1 MKTNQVG
8 EGNNLRIRFFSILII
23 VFAEIVLTIT
33 SKDEFRD
40 FLSSLL
46 AVISLD
52 LVFLLFLF
60 DQKKNQNTLIEAQK
74 NIIHEHEK
82 VLAII
87 NSIREAI
94 VSVDIKGNIELYNSA
109 ALDFFDTN
117 ASLIGKNINNINNI
131 LKLTTLDGKT
141 FNLKKVLVKN
151 KSLFSRNDLSFS
163 LGEEKIR
170 VEIELVAVSD
180 VFLTK
185 ERLKDKK
192 YILMIRDITKQK
204 TLDEERDEFISV
216 VSHELRTPVT
226 IAEGAISNL
235 SLAIEKDMP
244 KQVLSKNADITHE
257 QVKFLATMIN
267 DLSTLSRAERGVGDK
282 FVELNIK
289 DLGQKILEKYH
300 KNADDKGLNLELV
313 MDNNLPSIKTSEL
326 YLEELLQNLITN
338 ALKYTKEGEIKISIT
353 NNEKNIRFMVE
364 DTGIGISKS
373 DQKKIFDKFYRSED
387 YRTRETGG
395 TGLGLYVSSKL
406 AYKLDT
412 KIELSSKLNHGSKFW
427 FDIKLSWLYF
437 ITDIYLTY
445 RAY

>member
-87 NSIREAI
+87 NSIREVI

-117 ASLIGKNINNINNI
+117 ASLIGKNINNI

-427 FDIKLSWLYF
+427 FDIKLS
-437 ITDIYLTY
+437 
-445 RAY
+445 

>member
-117 ASLIGKNINNINNI
+117 ASLIGKNINNI

-204 TLDEERDEFISV
+204 TLDEERDEFIRV

-353 NNEKNIRFMVE
+353 NHEKNIRFMVE

-406 AYKLDT
+406 ADKLDT

-427 FDIKLSWLYF
+427 FDIKLS
-437 ITDIYLTY
+437 
-445 RAY
+445 

>member
-1 MKTNQVG
+1 MKANQVG
-8 EGNNLRIRFFSILII
+8 EGNNLRIRFFSVLII

-52 LVFLLFLF
+52 LIFLLFLF

-117 ASLIGKNINNINNI
+117 ASLIGKNINNI

-151 KSLFSRNDLSFS
+151 KSLFSRNDLSFN

-192 YILMIRDITKQK
+192 YILMIRDITKHK

-244 KQVLSKNADITHE
+244 KQVLSKNADITYE

-300 KNADDKGLNLELV
+300 KNADEKGLNLELV

-406 AYKLDT
+406 ADKLDT

-427 FDIKLSWLYF
+427 FDIKLS
-437 ITDIYLTY
+437 
-445 RAY
+445 

>member
-1 MKTNQVG
+1 MKTKQVG
-8 EGNNLRIRFFSILII
+8 EGNNLRIRVFSVLII
-23 VFAEIVLTIT
+23 IFAEIVLTIT

-40 FLSSLL
+40 FISSLL

-117 ASLIGKNINNINNI
+117 ASLVGKNINNI
-131 LKLTTLDGKT
+131 LKLTTLDGKA
-141 FNLKKVLVKN
+141 FNFKKVLVKN
-151 KSLFSRNDLSFS
+151 KNLFSRNDLSFS
-163 LGEEKIR
+163 VGEEKIR

-185 ERLKDKK
+185 ERLRDKK

-406 AYKLDT
+406 ADKLST

-427 FDIKLSWLYF
+427 FDIKLS
-437 ITDIYLTY
+437 
-445 RAY
+445 

>member
-8 EGNNLRIRFFSILII
+8 EGNNLRIRFFSVLII

-117 ASLIGKNINNINNI
+117 ASLIGKNINNI

-353 NNEKNIRFMVE
+353 NHEKNIRFMVE

-406 AYKLDT
+406 ADKLDT

-427 FDIKLSWLYF
+427 FDIKLS
-437 ITDIYLTY
+437 
-445 RAY
+445 

>member
-1 MKTNQVG
+1 M
-8 EGNNLRIRFFSILII
+8 
-23 VFAEIVLTIT
+23 LTIT

-117 ASLIGKNINNINNI
+117 ASLIGKNINNI

-282 FVELNIK
+282 FIELNIK
-289 DLGQKILEKYH
+289 DLGRKILEKYH

-427 FDIKLSWLYF
+427 FDIKLS
-437 ITDIYLTY
+437 
-445 RAY
+445 

>member
-52 LVFLLFLF
+52 LVFLLLLF

-117 ASLIGKNINNINNI
+117 ASLIGKNINNI

-300 KNADDKGLNLELV
+300 KNADDKGLNLELA

-406 AYKLDT
+406 ADKLDT

-427 FDIKLSWLYF
+427 FDIKLS
-437 ITDIYLTY
+437 
-445 RAY
+445 

>member
-1 MKTNQVG
+1 MKANQVG
-8 EGNNLRIRFFSILII
+8 EGNNLRIRFFSVLII

-52 LVFLLFLF
+52 LIFLLFLF

-87 NSIREAI
+87 NSIKEAI

-117 ASLIGKNINNINNI
+117 ASLIGKNINNI

-151 KSLFSRNDLSFS
+151 KSLFSRNDLSFN

-244 KQVLSKNADITHE
+244 KQVLSKNADITYE

-300 KNADDKGLNLELV
+300 KNADEKGLNLELV
-313 MDNNLPSIKTSEL
+313 MDNNLSSIKTSEL

-406 AYKLDT
+406 ADKLDT

-427 FDIKLSWLYF
+427 FDIKLS
-437 ITDIYLTY
+437 
-445 RAY
+445 

>member
-1 MKTNQVG
+1 MKTKQVG
-8 EGNNLRIRFFSILII
+8 EGNNLRIRVFSVLII
-23 VFAEIVLTIT
+23 IFAEIVLTIT

-52 LVFLLFLF
+52 LVFLLFFF

-117 ASLIGKNINNINNI
+117 ASLVGKNINNI
-131 LKLTTLDGKT
+131 LKLTTLDGKA
-141 FNLKKVLVKN
+141 FNFKKVLVKN
-151 KSLFSRNDLSFS
+151 KNLFSRNDLSFS
-163 LGEEKIR
+163 VGEEKIR

-185 ERLKDKK
+185 ERLRDKK

-235 SLAIEKDMP
+235 SLAIEKNMP

-267 DLSTLSRAERGVGDK
+267 DLSTLSRAERGVGDN

-406 AYKLDT
+406 ADKLST

-427 FDIKLSWLYF
+427 FDIKLS
-437 ITDIYLTY
+437 
-445 RAY
+445 

>member
-1 MKTNQVG
+1 MKTKQVG
-8 EGNNLRIRFFSILII
+8 EGNNLRIRVFSVLII
-23 VFAEIVLTIT
+23 IFAEIVLTIT

-52 LVFLLFLF
+52 LVFLLFFF

-117 ASLIGKNINNINNI
+117 ASLVGKNINNI
-131 LKLTTLDGKT
+131 LKLTTLDGKA
-141 FNLKKVLVKN
+141 FNFKKVLVKN
-151 KSLFSRNDLSFS
+151 KNLFSRNDLSFS
-163 LGEEKIR
+163 VGEEKIR

-185 ERLKDKK
+185 ERLRDKK

-267 DLSTLSRAERGVGDK
+267 DLSTLSRAERGVGDN

-406 AYKLDT
+406 ADKLNT

-427 FDIKLSWLYF
+427 FDIKLS
-437 ITDIYLTY
+437 
-445 RAY
+445 

>member
-1 MKTNQVG
+1 MKANQVG
-8 EGNNLRIRFFSILII
+8 EGNNLRIRFFSVLII

-117 ASLIGKNINNINNI
+117 ASLIGKNINNI

-151 KSLFSRNDLSFS
+151 KSLFSRNDLSFN

-244 KQVLSKNADITHE
+244 KQVLSKNADITYE

-300 KNADDKGLNLELV
+300 KNADEKGLNLELV

-406 AYKLDT
+406 ADKLDT

-427 FDIKLSWLYF
+427 FDIKLS
-437 ITDIYLTY
+437 
-445 RAY
+445 

>member
-8 EGNNLRIRFFSILII
+8 KGNNLRIRFFSVLII
-23 VFAEIVLTIT
+23 VFAEIVLTII

-60 DQKKNQNTLIEAQK
+60 DQKKNQNILIEAQK

-94 VSVDIKGNIELYNSA
+94 VSIDIKGNIELYNSA

-117 ASLIGKNINNINNI
+117 ASLIGKNINNI

-141 FNLKKVLVKN
+141 FNLKKILVKN
-151 KSLFSRNDLSFS
+151 KSLFSRNDLSFN

-180 VFLTK
+180 MFLTK

-406 AYKLDT
+406 ADKLDT

-427 FDIKLSWLYF
+427 FDIKLS
-437 ITDIYLTY
+437 
-445 RAY
+445 

>member
-8 EGNNLRIRFFSILII
+8 KGNNLRIRFFSVLII
-23 VFAEIVLTIT
+23 VFAEIVLTII

-60 DQKKNQNTLIEAQK
+60 DQKKNQNILIEAQK
-74 NIIHEHEK
+74 NIIYEHEK

-94 VSVDIKGNIELYNSA
+94 VSIDIKGNIELYNSA

-117 ASLIGKNINNINNI
+117 ASLIGKNINNI

-141 FNLKKVLVKN
+141 FNLKKILVKN
-151 KSLFSRNDLSFS
+151 KSLFSRNDLSFN

-406 AYKLDT
+406 ADKLDT

-427 FDIKLSWLYF
+427 FDIKLS
-437 ITDIYLTY
+437 
-445 RAY
+445 

>member
-1 MKTNQVG
+1 MKANQVG
-8 EGNNLRIRFFSILII
+8 EGNNLRIRFFSVLII

-52 LVFLLFLF
+52 LIFLLFLF
-60 DQKKNQNTLIEAQK
+60 NQKKNQNTLIEAQK

-117 ASLIGKNINNINNI
+117 ASLIGKNINNI

-151 KSLFSRNDLSFS
+151 KSLFSRNDLSFN

-244 KQVLSKNADITHE
+244 KQVLSKNADITYE

-300 KNADDKGLNLELV
+300 KNADEKGLNLELV

-406 AYKLDT
+406 ADKLDT

-427 FDIKLSWLYF
+427 FDIKLS
-437 ITDIYLTY
+437 
-445 RAY
+445 